1 MKTKQP
7 SSGRRQPTPS
17 VSPGNTTS
25 SGARSQETTTS
36 GTTGTKHTKAPHNA
50 PGFVYIAANPAWP
63 GVCKIGFARDLKNR
77 LRSLN
82 TGDPYRAFTFYET
95 KEFANRAKAEA
106 TLHRLVAGFKLAP
119 VGEWYALHPED
130 AAGLL
135 RGLHKR
141 TTLRSRQRSDAGEP
155 DQQIRH
161 QPD

>member
-1 MKTKQP
+1 M
-7 SSGRRQPTPS
+7 
-17 VSPGNTTS
+17 
-25 SGARSQETTTS
+25 
-36 GTTGTKHTKAPHNA
+36 
-50 PGFVYIAANPAWP
+50 
-63 GVCKIGFARDLKNR
+63 CKIGFARDPKNR

-141 TTLRSRQRSDAGEP
+141 TTLRSDREAMQENLTNKYGIS
-155 DQQIRH
+155 QIEA
-161 QPD
+161 DE